1 MGTKVQLKNL
11 AFPKCLG
18 HHKPSASAFLME
30 IIILIISKDIIR
42 LSLKRQEHFWIIK
55 LEMCAPK
62 GLNQE

>member
-1 MGTKVQLKNL
+1 MGTKVQLKSL
-11 AFPKCLG
+11 AFTKCLG
-18 HHKPSASAFLME
+18 HHKLSVSTVLME

-55 LEMCAPK
+55 LETCAPK